1 MNDQDRLAL
10 YELILKLVDG
20 RISDSELTELDALLL
35 DNPLGLQLYCRCMLN
50 HGLLRRL
57 SPAALRGQAEIN
69 STCYP
74 QELLDALTEDL
85 HQGPEFFTAGKID
98 PIAPRPEGACVE
110 SIKLEARRRLEEF
123 LAEEE
128 RYRKSLGSGKEYDA
142 LNLKKLAQQT
152 VQRLYQGLLLAYRV
166 AVVSAVGLAVV
177 LVILAGIHAIEARRV
192 VATLAD
198 SEQAQWETAPDGND
212 LRCGSFYLEQ
222 GYAQIKFGRGATV
235 VLQSPCE
242 FELCSSNR
250 MFLLS
255 GAICVQVPPSAQ
267 GFTVDTLSSRVVDFG
282 TEFGLL
288 AHPNK
293 QNEVH
298 VFKGKV
304 GMRAAQASS
313 ESPLK
318 EIEQGQAA
326 LVDSAGE
333 LRIRPLEERPRLF
346 KQHLRDDPYQNT
358 TVPRKS
364 WATIGIPL
372 AVEAPTIDAQI
383 DAVWSLTPIQHIRTV
398 VGGFVDS
405 PADLSGNWR
414 VLYDNHFL
422 YVLVEINDD
431 HLVNDTPL
439 TWRDDSV
446 EFYFDGSNTKEGP
459 PLVGDNRQYT
469 FGWTTEDVQGT
480 NIDVRGLQH
489 AQVNTATGWRLEFK
503 IPWRSLQGV
512 DPAPGDYLGIDCFLN
527 DDDDGG
533 KSREAQCSTFALHM
547 NDWQNPA
554 GLGTAMLLGGNQVT
568 KPYPANNATVE
579 SPWVQLGWVA
589 GRSAVSHRVYVSK
602 NLNEVTRGASEALIT
617 DLAVNELLIGVPGKP
632 FSQGLQMGTTYYW
645 RIDEINEDNPESPWE
660 GPVWSFKVL

>member
-1 MNDQDRLAL
+1 MNDQDRLTL

-20 RISDSELTELDALLL
+20 RISDSELTALDALLL
-35 DNPLGLQLYCRCMLN
+35 DNPMGLELYCRCMLN

-57 SPAALRGQAEIN
+57 SPAALRGQAEAT
-69 STCYP
+69 STCCP
-74 QELLDALTEDL
+74 QELLDALSGDL
-85 HQGPEFFTAGKID
+85 SQGPEFVATDQID
-98 PIAPRPEGACVE
+98 PIAPQSDGVSVE

-128 RYRKSLGSGKEYDA
+128 RYRHSLRYEKRFTVP
-142 LNLKKLAQQT
+142 NFKKLVRQT
-152 VQRLYQGLLLAYRV
+152 VQGLYRGLLLAYKM

-177 LVILAGIHAIEARRV
+177 LVFLAGIHAIEGRRV

-198 SEQAQWETAPDGND
+198 SKQAQWETAPDGND
-212 LRCGSFYLEQ
+212 LRRGSFYLEQ
-222 GYAQIKFGRGATV
+222 GYALIKFGRGATV

-242 FELCSSNR
+242 FELCSSNH
-250 MFLLS
+250 MFVLS
-255 GAICVQVPPSAQ
+255 GAICAQVPPSAK
-267 GFTVDTLSSRVVDFG
+267 GFTVDTLSSQVVDFG

-288 AHPNK
+288 AHPNR

-313 ESPLK
+313 ESPLQ
-318 EIEQGQAA
+318 EIEQGQAV
-326 LVDSAGE
+326 LVDSVGE

-346 KQHLRDDPYQNT
+346 KQHMRDDPYQNT

-372 AVEAPTIDAQI
+372 ALQAPTIDAHI
-383 DAVWSLTPIQHIRTV
+383 DDEWSLTPIQHIRTV

-405 PADLSGNWR
+405 PADLSGTWR
-414 VLYDNHFL
+414 VLYDNRFL

-446 EFYFDGSNTKEGP
+446 EFYFDGRNTKEGP

-480 NIDVRGLQH
+480 NIEVTGLQH

-533 KSREAQCSTFALHM
+533 QSREAQCSTFALHM

-554 GLGTAMLLGGNQVT
+554 GLGTAMLLGGNQAT
-568 KPYPANNATVE
+568 RPFPADKAIVE
-579 SPWVQLGWVA
+579 SPWVQLAWTA
-589 GRSAVSHRVYVSK
+589 GRSAKSHRVFMSK
-602 NLNEVTRGASEALIT
+602 DLDEVKRGDPGAMVT
-617 DLAVNELLIGVPGKP
+617 DLANNELLVGLPGKP
-632 FSQGLQMGTTYYW
+632 FAQGLQASTTYYW
-645 RIDEINEDNPESPWE
+645 RIDEWNEGNPDSPWE
-660 GPVWSFKVL
+660 GPVWSFRVP